1 MPKTRSI
8 FPVETAE
15 VDERLYFEMIN
26 TALEARENKLIS
38 NGKPAHA
45 VYLLNKFLASA
56 ERSVRIYTGK
66 LSRVFDGVLA
76 YGDPQLARSA
86 IQFLQK
92 ENSSLSIMIAE
103 DPDVEEGQ
111 SIEDH
116 PLLAAISKAAIRGS
130 VNVSRGNPDDL
141 EGFNYHFIV
150 MDEEAAR
157 VEYDTDK
164 VQAFVNFGYSETGA
178 RLARLF
184 DAYQR
189 NSTPLLSLPAAA

>member
-1 MPKTRSI
+1 M
-8 FPVETAE
+8 ETAE

-26 TALEARENKLIS
+26 AAMEARENKLIS

-45 VYLLNKFLASA
+45 VYLLHKFLASA

-76 YGDPQLARSA
+76 YGDPELARSA

-92 ENSSLSIMIAE
+92 ENSSLSIIIVE
-103 DPDVEEGQ
+103 DLDVEEGR
-111 SIEDH
+111 SIKDH
-116 PLLAAISKAAIRGS
+116 PLLAAISEAEIRGS
-130 VNVSRGNPDDL
+130 LNVSRGNPDDW
-141 EGFNYHFIV
+141 ENFQYHFVV
-150 MDEEAAR
+150 MDEEAVR
-157 VEYDTDK
+157 VEYDTNK
-164 VQAFVNFGYSETGA
+164 AQAFVNFAYAETGA

-189 NSTPLLSLPAAA
+189 DSTPLLSLPAAA

>member
-1 MPKTRSI
+1 MPVSRSI

-15 VDERLYFEMIN
+15 EEERLYFEMIN
-26 TALEARENKLIS
+26 AALEARENKLIS

-66 LSRVFDGVLA
+66 LSRTFNGVLA
-76 YGDPQLARSA
+76 YADSELARSA
-86 IQFLQK
+86 VQFLQK
-92 ENSSLSIMIAE
+92 ENSSLSIIIAG

-111 SIEDH
+111 SIENH
-116 PLLAAISKAAIRGS
+116 PLLAAISTAAISGS
-130 VNVSRGNPDDL
+130 VNVSRGNSDDW
-141 EGFNYHFIV
+141 EGFHYHFIV
-150 MDEEAAR
+150 MDEEAVR
-157 VEYDTDK
+157 VEYDTNK
-164 VQAFVNFGYSETGA
+164 ARAFVNFGYAETGA

-189 NSTPLLSLPAAA
+189 DSTPLLSLPAAA

>member
-1 MPKTRSI
+1 M
-8 FPVETAE
+8 ETAE

-26 TALEARENKLIS
+26 AAHEAREDKLIS

-66 LSRVFDGVLA
+66 LSRVFDDVLA
-76 YGDPQLARSA
+76 YGDPELARSA
-86 IQFLQK
+86 IQFQQK

-103 DPDVEEGQ
+103 DPDVEDGQ
-111 SIEDH
+111 SIKDH
-116 PLLAAISKAAIRGS
+116 PLLAAISKAAIKGS
-130 VNVSRGNPDDL
+130 VKVSRGNPDDL

-164 VQAFVNFGYSETGA
+164 VQAFVNFGYAETGA